1 MRRFFALHEKTLTSA
16 FRRGADLKAKS
27 LAFLR
32 QHFGKSAEWYL
43 GIANSEEDRPVVA
56 DRQRKSSG
64 SETTFE
70 RDLTTDDAI
79 EVGIHGLAD
88 NVWAWGK
95 AFGRT
100 MTVKVK
106 FADFSQVTRSR
117 SFPAVIVRHEMLRQ
131 ASFHLVR
138 TLLPAAK
145 GVRLLGVTVSNFVQ
159 QPTGATDGLPLLNT
173 RIDTMAAI
181 AVARLNLGIALE

>member
-1 MRRFFALHEKTLTSA
+1 
-16 FRRGADLKAKS
+16 
-27 LAFLR
+27 
-32 QHFGKSAEWYL
+32 
-43 GIANSEEDRPVVA
+43 
-56 DRQRKSSG
+56 
-64 SETTFE
+64 
-70 RDLTTDDAI
+70 
-79 EVGIHGLAD
+79 
-88 NVWAWGK
+88 
-95 AFGRT
+95 

-131 ASFHLVR
+131 ASVHLVR

-181 AVARLNLGIALE
+181 AVALDLNLGIYLE